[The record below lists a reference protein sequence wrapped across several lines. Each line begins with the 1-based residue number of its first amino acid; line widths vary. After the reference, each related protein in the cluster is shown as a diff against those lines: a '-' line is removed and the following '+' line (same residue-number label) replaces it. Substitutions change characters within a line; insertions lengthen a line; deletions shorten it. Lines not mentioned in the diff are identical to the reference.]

1 MGRRRSKWCYETYMR
16 YIRNGR
22 GQGDLASYLPWIT
35 VHDFPSKG
43 KVVRV
48 KGKKTGRIHHLM
60 SQLEKTFF
68 IMLDNDPEVEDI
80 KEQFPL
86 PLYHT
91 QLIAAGLHL
100 KHPVVNGF
108 PYVMTT
114 DFLYKKGGA
123 WHAVQIKPSKA
134 LEDRRVQEK
143 FLIEK
148 AYYDKIQVDW
158 KSLTEKDLPRAAAD
172 NYFWL
177 SSGETVENLIP
188 SIHARRL
195 LRDAFLELYLDIS
208 IPFHTIIGE
217 VDAQCSLPPGTAL
230 QLFKSLVLDGSIQ
243 LDLTKKIST
252 SEPRV
257 TLSPSHA

>member
-16 YIRNGR
+16 YLKNGR
-22 GQGDLASYLPWIT
+22 GQGDLGSYLPWIT

-43 KVVRV
+43 KVVRIF
-48 KGKKTGRIHHLM
+48 GRKTGRIHHLM
-60 SQLEKTFF
+60 SQLEKIFF
-68 IMLDNDPEVEDI
+68 IMLDNDPGVEDI

-91 QLIAAGLHL
+91 QLIAARLHL
-100 KHPVVNGF
+100 KHPAVNGF

-114 DFLYKKGGA
+114 DFLYKKDGA

-148 AYYDKIQVDW
+148 AYYDKIQVGW
-158 KSLTEKDLPRAAAD
+158 RVLTEKDLPRAAAD
-172 NYFWL
+172 NYSWL
-177 SSGETVENLIP
+177 SSGESIAGLIP
-188 SIHARRL
+188 SGRTRRF
-195 LRDAFLELYLDIS
+195 LRDAFLELYQDLS

-217 VDAQCSLPPGTAL
+217 VDAQCGLLPGTAL

-243 LDLTKKIST
+243 LDLTERIST
-252 SEPRV
+252 FEPR
-257 TLSPSHA
+257 SRAFAPHA